1 MKQGKMRFKTE
12 KKLYRKMRFGTALFI
27 TLLSIF
33 MFVLVKT
40 THFTP
45 PNPAILFSVI
55 LLILTYAISIMWTFK
70 NSQPVIITT
79 RYIIIADTKL
89 PLSKIDRIV
98 KNDYWNRIDVCF
110 KSKGKIKRISGM
122 PHLFP
127 KIKEFEEL
135 LSFTDIRFIYGISG
149 SDKSRGLLYKSG
161 LRDNQLKVV
170 IFLFPLMLIPFFM
183 SFKGIIY
190 PPEDLPV
197 SVFYLLTSVI
207 SLLPLM
213 MGFSIIKYKNRQDLE
228 IYRDRLLF
236 SDDTNKFF
244 QYRYKIIE
252 VHVKDIDYYDEDTT
266 FVLKDGTEH
275 NMPIMEYIHRMEI
288 IEKIIKDIGIRINN
302 EPDDVPGVDTE

>member
-1 MKQGKMRFKTE
+1 
-12 KKLYRKMRFGTALFI
+12 
-27 TLLSIF
+27 
-33 MFVLVKT
+33 
-40 THFTP
+40 
-45 PNPAILFSVI
+45 
-55 LLILTYAISIMWTFK
+55 
-70 NSQPVIITT
+70 
-79 RYIIIADTKL
+79 
-89 PLSKIDRIV
+89 
-98 KNDYWNRIDVCF
+98 
-110 KSKGKIKRISGM
+110 M

-244 QYRYKIIE
+244 Q
-252 VHVKDIDYYDEDTT
+252 
-266 FVLKDGTEH
+266 
-275 NMPIMEYIHRMEI
+275 
-288 IEKIIKDIGIRINN
+288 
-302 EPDDVPGVDTE
+302 